1 MLRSVR
7 ILPAVIFVA
16 ALMLTVRLGGV
27 WQRVDGVV
35 VAGAPAQAAE
45 AEPGADADAATD
57 DPPAPNPLGLP
68 KLDFTAEELKVL
80 QGLAARRQ
88 ALERRESDLAMR
100 EGLLE
105 VAEKRIET
113 MIAEMETIKEQ
124 VEGLIHKY
132 DEQEESELR
141 RMVKIYETMKP
152 KDAARIL
159 QELEMDILLAITE
172 RMKERITAPVL
183 AAMKAERARMVTT
196 ELTRRR
202 EIRLYGPLKRP
213 PDLPPPAAP

>member
-1 MLRSVR
+1 MLKSVR

-27 WQRVDGVV
+27 WQHLDGVIA
-35 VAGAPAQAAE
+35 AGAPAQAAE
-45 AEPGADADAATD
+45 HEPASDADAAVN

-68 KLDFTAEELKVL
+68 KQDFTAEELKVL

-88 ALERRESDLAMR
+88 ALDRRESNLAMR

-105 VAEKRIET
+105 VTENRIEA
-113 MIAEMETIKEQ
+113 MIAEMEFIKEQ
-124 VEGLIHKY
+124 VEGLIIKF

-159 QELEMDILLAITE
+159 QELELDILLAIME
-172 RMKERITAPVL
+172 RMKERSTAPVF
-183 AAMKAERARMVTT
+183 AAMKSDRARLVTT
-196 ELTRRR
+196 ELARRR
-202 EIRLYGPLKRP
+202 EIRLSSPSKRP
-213 PDLPPPAAP
+213 PDLPAAAAP